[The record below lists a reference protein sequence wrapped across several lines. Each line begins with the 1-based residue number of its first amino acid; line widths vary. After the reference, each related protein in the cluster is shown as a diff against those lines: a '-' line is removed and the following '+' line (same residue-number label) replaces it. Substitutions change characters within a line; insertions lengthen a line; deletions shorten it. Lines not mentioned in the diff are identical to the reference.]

1 MRSDIKMKPI
11 FIKHS
16 AKGSEWDEHQY
27 VKKVDGDYYYP
38 DGYTKGR
45 TISSLKE
52 NQKSDKKTSGE
63 KSDGQKTNG
72 SDTDSIALEV
82 IRGRYGDG
90 QDRKDAL
97 GDDFQRIQDRVNEL
111 MGIGK
116 ASSTKLSEAS
126 EEVVSKGETAVKKAV
141 EKKDNKVHTG
151 VDMNKVMSVYNKKK
165 RGD

>member
-1 MRSDIKMKPI
+1 MKPI

-52 NQKSDKKTSGE
+52 NQKSDKKT
-63 KSDGQKTNG
+63 DR
-72 SDTDSIALEV
+72 SDTDSMALEV

-97 GDDFQRIQDRVNEL
+97 GEDFQRIQDRVNEL
-111 MGIGK
+111 MGSGK
-116 ASSTKLSEAS
+116 VSSMKISEAS
-126 EEVVSKGETAVKKAV
+126 EEVISKGETAVKKAV
-141 EKKDNKVHTG
+141 EKKDDKVHTG